1 MASVN
6 EAYEVLSDADL
17 RARFDAGEDPM
28 DPQSSGPGG
37 GPFAYS
43 GGPGSRFGGFG
54 GGHPFA
60 QFFSGGGAGGGG
72 GHPGGG
78 GQQFQFHFG
87 RGF

>member
-28 DPQSSGPGG
+28 DPQNSGPGG

-43 GGPGSRFGGFG
+43 GGGTGRFSGFG
-54 GGHPFA
+54 SGHLFA
-60 QFFSGGGAGGGG
+60 QVSGGDGR
-72 GHPGGG
+72 HPGGG
-78 GQQFQFHFG
+78 GQQF
-87 RGF
+87 